1 MRQIVIDYWMSRPRG
16 GDSRAM
22 ETEKGSV
29 TLPMEPETAD
39 KLLTMQSRSEL
50 LLPFGEDGILYGIL
64 QDLAVLQGYRI
75 ASFIAAEER
84 ADMIPATP
92 MLKEMLPAADKP
104 APTESETDQ
113 PAETPADKPFTRREP
128 EKEYRGFVFL
138 RCPKCGKER
147 AFCAKQPMTR
157 YLCRDCGALS
167 ELPPPTRVYV
177 RCECGNQAKYVTNIG
192 DWCFDVPCIQCGA
205 PCPVEYH
212 PGKRIYVPAGSLG
225 ARKSHGRKKDA
236 K

>member
-16 GDSRAM
+16 GDPRAM

-92 MLKEMLPAADKP
+92 MLKEMTSPRRRNRRQTSLQSRKDRRTSRSRGGSRRKNTGDSCSSAARSVEKN
-104 APTESETDQ
+104 APS
-113 PAETPADKPFTRREP
+113 
-128 EKEYRGFVFL
+128 
-138 RCPKCGKER
+138 
-147 AFCAKQPMTR
+147 
-157 YLCRDCGALS
+157 
-167 ELPPPTRVYV
+167 
-177 RCECGNQAKYVTNIG
+177 
-192 DWCFDVPCIQCGA
+192 A
-205 PCPVEYH
+205 P
-212 PGKRIYVPAGSLG
+212 GSP
-225 ARKSHGRKKDA
+225 
-236 K
+236 